1 MIPIW
6 VGGINVHK
14 CAMTRRTTRIV
25 ASMLLMFPCVK
36 LLCVSYLTTN
46 VEIYPFLH
54 GCCLFEEFRW
64 FQELDKIA
72 SFRFQE
78 NKNHNFHIVILQKSP
93 FPSTFSNKSHH
104 LARHGTSRR
113 SDKRSRPS
121 APKASASKINQSTR
135 WLWTMGT
142 SSNMFSLFFGGIWPT
157 SSKPALSTL
166 GVLNPY

>member
-14 CAMTRRTTRIV
+14 CAVTSRTTRIV

-46 VEIYPFLH
+46 VEIHPFLH

-72 SFRFQE
+72 SFRFQG

-93 FPSTFSNKSHH
+93 FPSTFSKKSHQTRH
-104 LARHGTSRR
+104 AMAPPGAATNGADLAPPKLLLPRSTNQHG
-113 SDKRSRPS
+113 DYGQWGLHQICL
-121 APKASASKINQSTR
+121 ACF
-135 WLWTMGT
+135 L
-142 SSNMFSLFFGGIWPT
+142 GGIWPT
-157 SSKPALSTL
+157 SSKPASSR
-166 GVLNPY
+166 NEE